1 LFSYATHKEDHR
13 MAHENDPHGRE
24 YLAAAE
30 GMADLYGRQ
39 AATAPHEVDGLDDCY
54 GRHIRVGEWLTW
66 RDESWPAGRTM
77 SGRVKSVN
85 GGRYV
90 VTDDDVLVF
99 HVTPAQ
105 VMPF

>member
-1 LFSYATHKEDHR
+1 
-13 MAHENDPHGRE
+13 MDPHSRE

-39 AATAPHEVDGLDDCY
+39 IPPHEVEGLDDCY
-54 GRHIRVGEWLTW
+54 GRHIRVGDWLTW

-77 SGRVKSVN
+77 SGLVRAIDA
-85 GGRYV
+85 GRYV
-90 VTDDDVLVF
+90 VDEDSTAGVRHFVS
-99 HVTPAQ
+99 PAQ